1 MEEYTVRRY
10 SSGKPSSKRDLNP
23 LRPMESVANFQYGL
37 SCSLNESGEYPIL
50 RMMNYDEEL
59 VAATDLKYADMS
71 EAMAAEFTVREGDL
85 LFNRTNSAELVGKIG
100 IFKLPGV
107 YLFASYL
114 VRVST
119 NRDQLLPEFLNYFL
133 NSPKG
138 QAAVRAFATPG
149 VSQANISAGNLK
161 KVLVPVPSLSEQEAA
176 VARLNRIS
184 SAHRMARSHL
194 ASQAALF
201 LSLVNTVVT

>member
-1 MEEYTVRRY
+1 MQEYTVRRNTPGKR
-10 SSGKPSSKRDLNP
+10 SSNRDLNP
-23 LRPMESVANFQYGL
+23 MRPMESVANFQYGL
-37 SCSLNESGEYPIL
+37 SCSLNETGEYPIL

-100 IFKLPGV
+100 IFKLRGV

-119 NRDQLLPEFLNYFL
+119 NRDELLPEFLNYFL

-138 QAAVRAFATPG
+138 RAAVRAFATPG
-149 VSQANISAGNLK
+149 VSQANISAGSLK
-161 KVLVPVPSLSEQEAA
+161 KVLVPVPSLREQEAA
-176 VARLNRIS
+176 VAELDRIS
-184 SAHRMARSHL
+184 SAHRTARSHL
-194 ASQAALF
+194 VSQGALF